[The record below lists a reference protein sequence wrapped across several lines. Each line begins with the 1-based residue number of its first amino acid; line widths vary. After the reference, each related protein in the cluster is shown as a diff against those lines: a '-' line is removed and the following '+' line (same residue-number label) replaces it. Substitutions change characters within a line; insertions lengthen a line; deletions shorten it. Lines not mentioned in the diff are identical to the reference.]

1 MDSNVRSQ
9 CRIIHRS
16 GPSNV
21 PSPNGRSFVGLS
33 SFAPFFF
40 LAVIEKKSRCSNFQV
55 VLSEGLNVMRLSCVL
70 GRGVSTEVLA
80 HRFQNETIVFVGGL
94 CSDD

>member
-33 SFAPFFF
+33 SFAPFFS
-40 LAVIEKKSRCSNFQV
+40 LAVVENKSLCSNFHV
-55 VLSEGLNVMRLSCVL
+55 VLLEGLNVIRLTCIL
-70 GRGVSTEVLA
+70 RRGLPTEVLA
-80 HRFQNETIVFVGGL
+80 HHFQNETIVFVCGL